1 MNLALDSFLVTL
13 GLLPMIAG
21 CQEPAPTGPDPSIP
35 QRVVLRASAGPTSSP
50 AQMRPPAR
58 PDPYEQAREAM
69 VSRQIMAR
77 DVSDTYVLAAMRKV
91 PRHEFVPL
99 EDRDYAYEDHPLPI
113 GHEQTISQPFIVAY
127 MTDLLHLKPGDV
139 VLEIGTGSGYQ
150 AAVLAE
156 IAREVVSIE
165 IVDALARSA
174 AGRLEG
180 LGYHNITVI
189 SGDGYYGW
197 EERAPYDAIIV
208 TAAPDEVPPR
218 LIDQLKRGGRM
229 AIPVG
234 PSRWGQSLQLI
245 EKLDDGSIKTSDM
258 LPVAFVPLTGD
269 H

>member
-1 MNLALDSFLVTL
+1 MNFPMDSLLVTL

-21 CQEPAPTGPDPSIP
+21 CQQPAPGSPEPSIP
-35 QRVVLRASAGPTSSP
+35 QTVILRASAGPTSSP
-50 AQMRPPAR
+50 VEIRPTAKT
-58 PDPYEQAREAM
+58 DPYERSRQAM
-69 VSRQIMAR
+69 VSLQIEAR
-77 DVSDTYVLAAMRKV
+77 DISDSAVLAAMRKV
-91 PRHEFVPL
+91 PRHEYVPS

-127 MTDLLHLKPGDV
+127 MTALLRLKPGDR

-156 IAREVVSIE
+156 IAGEVVSIE

-174 AGRLEG
+174 AERLDR
-180 LGYHNITVI
+180 LGYRNITVI
-189 SGDGYYGW
+189 SGDGYFGW
-197 EERAPYDAIIV
+197 QERAPYDAIIV

-218 LIDQLKRGGRM
+218 LVEQLRRGGRM

-258 LPVAFVPLTGD
+258 LPVAFVPLTGE